1 MIPDRTRRS
10 ALVAVAVVGV
20 LAAAC
25 SSASSSPGTTS
36 GSTSATSSSTST
48 LAPAVRAVLEPKL
61 LTLADFP
68 KGWKQDTEPNAAE
81 TGDTPPCLADVVL
94 AKGSTHRA
102 SAVFVGPTSD
112 QAVVIHTV
120 AVFPP
125 GGAEASAT
133 SLRSGFLACNGS
145 STTLANGVKVHLATS
160 LLPGQPAGSGFA
172 GRMTVTS
179 GSQQDDLYAVV
190 SVVGDI
196 TTSLVWSAGTDQPD
210 TTVLA
215 LAAAARQRA

>member
-1 MIPDRTRRS
+1 M
-10 ALVAVAVVGV
+10 VVGT

-25 SSASSSPGTTS
+25 SSASSSPTTT
-36 GSTSATSSSTST
+36 GSTSATSTT
-48 LAPAVRAVLEPKL
+48 LSPAVRAVLEPKL

-68 KGWKQDTEPNAAE
+68 KGWKRDTEPNAAE

-94 AKGSTHRA
+94 AKGSTHLA
-102 SAVFVGPTSD
+102 HAVFVGPAGD

-125 GGAEASAT
+125 GGAQASAS

-145 STTLANGVKVHLATS
+145 STTLANGVRVHLATS
-160 LLPGQPAGSGFA
+160 LLPGQSAADADGFA

-179 GSQQDDLYAVV
+179 ASQQDDLYVVV

-196 TTSLVWSAGTDQPD
+196 TTSLVWSAGTDLPD

-215 LAAAARQRA
+215 LAATARQRA